1 MSVTRVGGSFRDPDG
16 FLFTRDGV
24 LYRQIQPSYAED
36 WQHFLDAGLREA
48 LGPRLIS
55 HEVVERSAAS
65 DPSAHAVIRPTR
77 VPFVSYPYEWTPGQL
92 RDAALLTL
100 EVQLVAMAHGMT
112 LKDASAYNVQFFGHR
127 PVFIDT
133 LSFTRYR
140 EGEAWG
146 AYRQFCQHFL
156 APLALMCQVDPRL
169 RELLRTHLDG
179 VPLDLASTLLPWTTR
194 LRPAQLIHLHLHAR
208 SVARHAGRTVPTA
221 TSRRGVSRVGLEGLI
236 AHLASAVRSM
246 EWTAGPTE
254 WGAYEVE
261 HGYTPAG
268 QEVKEATIARW
279 AATRRPSLAM
289 DLGANAGHY
298 SERLVAAGAYT
309 VALDVDPGATA
320 LLHTRVTARR
330 EERLLPL
337 WVDLA
342 NPGPAHGWAHQERAA
357 LAERGPA
364 DLVMALALVHHLAI
378 GNNVPLP
385 AVAALLA
392 RLGTW
397 AIVEWVPKDDPQTQ
411 RLLVSRP
418 DIFGHYHEAAF
429 EAAMA
434 AAFRLVERVPI
445 PDSGRV
451 LHLLGPR

>member
-1 MSVTRVGGSFRDPDG
+1 VSVTRVGGSFRDPDG
-16 FLFTRDGV
+16 FLYTRDGV

-36 WQHFLDAGLREA
+36 WQHFLDSGLGQV
-48 LGPRLIS
+48 LGTRLIS
-55 HEVVERSAAS
+55 HEIADRSMAS

-77 VPFVSYPYEWTPGQL
+77 VPFVTYPYEWTPGQL

-100 EVQLVAMAHGMT
+100 DVQLIAMAHGMT
-112 LKDASAYNVQFFGHR
+112 LKDASAYNVQFIGHR

-140 EGEAWG
+140 DGEAWA

-156 APLALMCQVDPRL
+156 APLALMCQIDPRL

-208 SVARHAGRTVPTA
+208 SVARHAGQSVPTA
-221 TSRRGVSRVGLEGLI
+221 TSRRGVSRAGLEGLI
-236 AHLASAVRSM
+236 GHLASAVRSLK
-246 EWTAGPTE
+246 WTAGPTE

-268 QEVKEATIARW
+268 QQVKEAAIARW
-279 AATRRPSLAM
+279 AGAVRPSLAM

-309 VALDVDPGATA
+309 VALDVDPGATD
-320 LLHTRVTARR
+320 LLYTRVTQRR
-330 EERLLPL
+330 DEHLLPL

-342 NPGPAHGWAHQERAA
+342 NPGPAHGWAHRERAA

-385 AVAALLA
+385 AVASLLA

-397 AIVEWVPKDDPQTQ
+397 AIVEWVPKNDPQTQ

-418 DIFGHYHEAAF
+418 DIFVHYHEAAF

-434 AAFRLVERVPI
+434 AEFRLVERVSI
-445 PDSGRV
+445 PDSGRI